1 MSDDEKVITQ
11 KTYARRQP
19 ALPRAVVFLGFIAIC
34 LGVAAVGYAV
44 VGIPWA
50 IHRMQAPWSSFGEG
64 PDRLAGTWVGD
75 LASGRAVEFGQ
86 YGYTEAS
93 SKEGVIQP
101 VMIDISFSLDMPSL
115 SLNGKVSH
123 CGPNATR
130 ISQPFDGRS
139 VSDPRFIS
147 LPVHTGATGVDY
159 QDYDVILSSGTLA
172 VATAASPGKV
182 ISGHLHKGTTREFQ
196 DLCRR
201 AATASG
207 SSK

>member
-1 MSDDEKVITQ
+1 MSDDQKVITQ
-11 KTYARRQP
+11 RTYARRQP
-19 ALPRAVVFLGFIAIC
+19 ALPRTLVFLGFVAIC
-34 LGVAAVGYAV
+34 LGIAVVGYAV

-64 PDRLAGTWVGD
+64 PDHLAGTWVGD
-75 LASGRAVEFGQ
+75 LASGRAVGFGQ
-86 YGYTEAS
+86 YGYTAAS
-93 SKEGVIQP
+93 SKEGTPQP

-115 SLNGKVSH
+115 SLTGKVSH

-130 ISQPFDGRS
+130 TSQPFDGPS
-139 VSDPRFIS
+139 VSDPSFIS

-159 QDYDVILSSGTLA
+159 QDYDVLLSSGSLA
-172 VATAASPGKV
+172 VATAPKNGMV

-201 AATASG
+201 AATTSG
-207 SSK
+207 SSE